1 MIPNANNITNFN
13 NQIKIQLTT
22 DNKCLIQALSESP
35 IKSQNTMQKEDF
47 SINDDMS
54 LSKSDN
60 SIDNNNNIINNSQ
73 NQSKPIILN
82 SNKKN
87 SNNDFDSNSN
97 LLISFSNISEVT
109 KINNND
115 NSLIRINS
123 NKNNSIIMNK
133 EKDFVKN
140 NNNDITCD
148 KNLTINN
155 IANFEG
161 NSIFS
166 NNNFL
171 ISNEQN
177 KKLDSIKTPMRNGI
191 QNNNIA
197 NKNKT
202 SNKKKVN
209 SKKLLNQFNKNDLS
223 EMSCGIINL
232 NLNNVDDKSENYDK
246 VNFVYSDKKSDE
258 NSLKLNNNSNK
269 NIIGN
274 KSKNNQIDKNNSSNK
289 KENVKCFKNC
299 TVQKNEDINII
310 QIKTNKE
317 KTIDSHQDSVK
328 KIQDNIIPNHCTNF
342 SFCGIIKSN
351 KNLKELDINSF
362 KDYERGQNSA
372 NLNLFQNQINTH
384 TINNTNTLDINDDYV
399 SPTFNLNLNYNSLD
413 KNYNNSN
420 TIEIES
426 SKEKD
431 ISPDSY
437 AVNKVNTNNNISIK
451 NYNNLINNK
460 DTNNINIKK
469 KNDKNKKEI
478 MTRKINNNNLK
489 NQLIL
494 NKPNKL
500 ITEQSKT
507 YTIKTQEKNISI
519 TTNSN
524 SNTNTKSIKD
534 KDNKELEPKL
544 SLKQK
549 VMSNN
554 NYQNFNNILNNINLN
569 LNDKNGIKIINN
581 KNKQNS
587 RYRHPNADS
596 VHFNY
601 DKILKNL
608 NNSMTE
614 SEHKKKLS
622 ISSHTKSKSGTGS
635 LIKFQGL
642 HNNIFNIKNG
652 TFIKTTNNHSK
663 TKKFKSIS
671 PKIQRRNLN
680 SGCLKLK
687 CKNKSKSQNRSK
699 TNSKSK
705 NKNGNNIDKNQI
717 NLLMKNKKSNC
728 YGLNNICTSKP
739 LTLQEKMDI
748 ILSKNIIALTKKLR
762 KSPSPKMKVSRP
774 SLIKN
779 IIVNSQGKIV
789 DNLRGNNFINN
800 NNAIHN
806 NVHSHSKSKKKS
818 PSPIHFKIL
827 SGTNGNYVYSLCN
840 TNANQSS
847 NNKKSIMYFNN
858 NNINN
863 YINENLIL
871 VNNHDIAKKKLGKK
885 SGNSPKNIDENNN
898 YLNQKKSLQIYD
910 NININSN
917 YQRVKNNKNIKP
929 VSKKAL
935 NLNKLEEDF
944 KKRQYIQ
951 KNKNLL
957 IKDINKKNNII
968 IINNIKINNGNN
980 NNNKKNMTIIQNFS
994 KYKKKAEVN
1003 NLVNMNTKNNR
1014 KNCYNENIS
1023 NNYPCSRK
1031 NANEEKH
1038 YKKINM
1044 NLNINHIANKIIE
1057 DKKKKIACTTSLH
1070 KKTEQEDDFDT
1081 N

>member
-1 MIPNANNITNFN
+1 MIPNVNNITNFN
-13 NQIKIQLTT
+13 NQIQIQLTT

-35 IKSQNTMQKEDF
+35 IKSQNTIQKDDF

-54 LSKSDN
+54 LSKSNN
-60 SIDNNNNIINNSQ
+60 SIDNNNINNNSP
-73 NQSKPIILN
+73 NASKPIILN

-87 SNNDFDSNSN
+87 SNNDCDSNSN
-97 LLISFSNISEVT
+97 LLISFSNISEMT

-115 NSLIRINS
+115 NSLMRVNS

-140 NNNDITCD
+140 INSEIACD

-161 NSIFS
+161 NSIIS

-171 ISNEQN
+171 ISNDQN
-177 KKLDSIKTPMRNGI
+177 KNIDNIKTPLRNI
-191 QNNNIA
+191 NQNNNIT
-197 NKNKT
+197 NKNKN

-223 EMSCGIINL
+223 EISCGMINL

-274 KSKNNQIDKNNSSNK
+274 KNKNNKNDKNAFSNK
-289 KENVKCFKNC
+289 KENIKCFKNC
-299 TVQKNEDINII
+299 MVQKNEDINII

-317 KTIDSHQDSVK
+317 KTIESHQDSIK
-328 KIQDNIIPNHCTNF
+328 KNQDKIIPNHCTNF
-342 SFCGIIKSN
+342 SFCGMIKNN
-351 KNLKELDINSF
+351 KNLKELDLNSF
-362 KDYERGQNSA
+362 KDIERGQNIT
-372 NLNLFQNQINTH
+372 NLNIFQNNINNH

-420 TIEIES
+420 TLEIES
-426 SKEKD
+426 SKEKE
-431 ISPDSY
+431 IFPDTY
-437 AVNKVNTNNNISIK
+437 AANKVNTNNNISIK

-460 DTNNINIKK
+460 DENNINIKK
-469 KNDKNKKEI
+469 KNDKNKKE
-478 MTRKINNNNLK
+478 MMSRKVNNNNLK
-489 NQLIL
+489 NQLII
-494 NKPNKL
+494 NKPSKL
-500 ITEQSKT
+500 TNEQNKT

-524 SNTNTKSIKD
+524 SNTKSIKD
-534 KDNKELEPKL
+534 KENKDIDAKL
-544 SLKQK
+544 PTKQK
-549 VMSNN
+549 VISNN
-554 NYQNFNNILNNINLN
+554 NFQNLNNILNNINFN
-569 LNDKNGIKIINN
+569 LKEKNAIKNINN

-601 DKILKNL
+601 DNILKNL

-614 SEHKKKLS
+614 SDHKKKLS

-652 TFIKTTNNHSK
+652 TFIKAKNNNRK
-663 TKKFKSIS
+663 VKKFKSIS

-687 CKNKSKSQNRSK
+687 YKNKSKSQNRSK

-705 NKNGNNIDKNQI
+705 NKAENNTHMNQI
-717 NLLMKNKKSNC
+717 HLLMKNRKSTNC
-728 YGLNNICTSKP
+728 YNLNNIYTSKP
-739 LTLQEKMDI
+739 LTIQERMDI

-789 DNLRGNNFINN
+789 DNLRGNNFMSNN
-800 NNAIHN
+800 NINHN
-806 NVHSHSKSKKKS
+806 VSNNSKSKKKS

-827 SGTNGNYVYSLCN
+827 SGNNGNYVYSLCN

-847 NNKKSIMYFNN
+847 NNKKSIVYFNN

-863 YINENLIL
+863 YINDNLIL
-871 VNNHDIAKKKLGKK
+871 VNNHDIMNKKNLGKK
-885 SGNSPKNIDENNN
+885 SGNSPKNIDENKN
-898 YLNQKKSLQIYD
+898 YLNQKKKLQIYD

-917 YQRVKNNKNIKP
+917 YQKVKNNKNTKL
-929 VSKKAL
+929 VNKKGL
-935 NLNKLEEDF
+935 NLNKLEDDF

-951 KNKNLL
+951 KNKNILM
-957 IKDINKKNNII
+957 KDINKKNNNII
-968 IINNIKINNGNN
+968 IINNIKINNSNN

-1003 NLVNMNTKNNR
+1003 NLVNMTTKNNK
-1014 KNCYNENIS
+1014 KNCYNENVS
-1023 NNYPCSRK
+1023 NNYLCLRK
-1031 NANEEKH
+1031 NVNDEKY
-1038 YKKINM
+1038 YKKNNI
-1044 NLNINHIANKIIE
+1044 NLNINNIANRIIE
-1057 DKKKKIACTTSLH
+1057 DKKKKVVYNTSLH
-1070 KKTEQEDDFDT
+1070 KKTEQDDDFYT
-1081 N
+1081 S

>member
-274 KSKNNQIDKNNSSNK
+274 KSKNNQNDKNNSSNK
-289 KENVKCFKNC
+289 KESVKCFKNC

-328 KIQDNIIPNHCTNF
+328 KNQDNIIPNHCTNF
-342 SFCGIIKSN
+342 SFCGIIKNN

-362 KDYERGQNSA
+362 KDFDRGQNSA

-420 TIEIES
+420 TLDIES

-431 ISPDSY
+431 ILPDSY
-437 AVNKVNTNNNISIK
+437 AANKVNTNNNISIK

-500 ITEQSKT
+500 NTEQSKI

-534 KDNKELEPKL
+534 KENRELEPKL

-549 VMSNN
+549 V
-554 NYQNFNNILNNINLN
+554 
-569 LNDKNGIKIINN
+569 
-581 KNKQNS
+581 
-587 RYRHPNADS
+587 
-596 VHFNY
+596 
-601 DKILKNL
+601 
-608 NNSMTE
+608 
-614 SEHKKKLS
+614 
-622 ISSHTKSKSGTGS
+622 
-635 LIKFQGL
+635 
-642 HNNIFNIKNG
+642 
-652 TFIKTTNNHSK
+652 
-663 TKKFKSIS
+663 
-671 PKIQRRNLN
+671 
-680 SGCLKLK
+680 
-687 CKNKSKSQNRSK
+687 
-699 TNSKSK
+699 
-705 NKNGNNIDKNQI
+705 
-717 NLLMKNKKSNC
+717 
-728 YGLNNICTSKP
+728 
-739 LTLQEKMDI
+739 
-748 ILSKNIIALTKKLR
+748 
-762 KSPSPKMKVSRP
+762 
-774 SLIKN
+774 
-779 IIVNSQGKIV
+779 
-789 DNLRGNNFINN
+789 
-800 NNAIHN
+800 
-806 NVHSHSKSKKKS
+806 
-818 PSPIHFKIL
+818 
-827 SGTNGNYVYSLCN
+827 
-840 TNANQSS
+840 
-847 NNKKSIMYFNN
+847 
-858 NNINN
+858 
-863 YINENLIL
+863 
-871 VNNHDIAKKKLGKK
+871 
-885 SGNSPKNIDENNN
+885 
-898 YLNQKKSLQIYD
+898 
-910 NININSN
+910 
-917 YQRVKNNKNIKP
+917 
-929 VSKKAL
+929 
-935 NLNKLEEDF
+935 
-944 KKRQYIQ
+944 
-951 KNKNLL
+951 
-957 IKDINKKNNII
+957 
-968 IINNIKINNGNN
+968 
-980 NNNKKNMTIIQNFS
+980 IIQD
-994 KYKKKAEVN
+994 
-1003 NLVNMNTKNNR
+1003 
-1014 KNCYNENIS
+1014 I
-1023 NNYPCSRK
+1023 
-1031 NANEEKH
+1031 
-1038 YKKINM
+1038 
-1044 NLNINHIANKIIE
+1044 
-1057 DKKKKIACTTSLH
+1057 
-1070 KKTEQEDDFDT
+1070 DT
-1081 N
+1081 

>member
-274 KSKNNQIDKNNSSNK
+274 KNKNKQIDKNNSSNK

-328 KIQDNIIPNHCTNF
+328 KNQDNIIPNHCTNF
-342 SFCGIIKSN
+342 SFCGIIKNN

-362 KDYERGQNSA
+362 KDFDRGQNSA

-420 TIEIES
+420 TLDIES

-431 ISPDSY
+431 ILPDSY

-460 DTNNINIKK
+460 DSNNINIKK

-489 NQLIL
+489 NQLML

-500 ITEQSKT
+500 NTEQSKT

-534 KDNKELEPKL
+534 KENRELEPKL

-652 TFIKTTNNHSK
+652 TFIKTTNNCSK
-663 TKKFKSIS
+663 AKKFKSIS

-728 YGLNNICTSKP
+728 YGLNNISTSKP

-800 NNAIHN
+800 NNVIHN

-827 SGTNGNYVYSLCN
+827 SGNNGNYVYSLCN

-847 NNKKSIMYFNN
+847 HNKKSIMYFNN
-858 NNINN
+858 NINN
-863 YINENLIL
+863 YINDNLLL
-871 VNNHDIAKKKLGKK
+871 VNNHDIVKKKLGKK
-885 SGNSPKNIDENNN
+885 LGNSPKNIDENNN

-929 VSKKAL
+929 VSKKGL
-935 NLNKLEEDF
+935 NLNKFEEDF

-957 IKDINKKNNII
+957 MKDINKKNNII
-968 IINNIKINNGNN
+968 IINNIKINNNNN

-1014 KNCYNENIS
+1014 KNCYNENVS
-1023 NNYPCSRK
+1023 NNYPCLRK

-1057 DKKKKIACTTSLH
+1057 DKKKKIVYNTSLH
-1070 KKTEQEDDFDT
+1070 KKTDQDDDFDT